1 MAKIPSVVIVGRTNV
16 GKSTLFNRLSVDAKS
31 ITLDLEGVTRDFIK
45 DTVCWQDRC
54 FELIDTGGI
63 SFRKTKDII
72 LETVRKQAQQL
83 IDNATLILF
92 VLDGKVGLLPEDKE
106 LARMLHK
113 SGKSVIVVI
122 NKIDNT
128 ASQEHM
134 HEFERLGFEATK
146 PVSAQHS
153 TGIGDLLE
161 AIVQSIPAV
170 RPDESQEQERICKV
184 VLLGKPNV
192 GKSSL
197 MNLLLNQERS
207 IVSEQPGTTREAI
220 TEKIAFNKADLEVTD
235 TAGIRRKR
243 GVTEKLETLMV
254 KSSFKA
260 VEEADIVLLL
270 VDASEGRLADQELK
284 LAFYIFEHYK
294 GLILLLNKQDL
305 VQEYAR
311 EDMGR
316 SLEEYQHLL
325 KKIVKL
331 EISCKSGKNVGK
343 ILPLIEKVWERYN
356 IQLDTQ
362 ELTRLF
368 KDALYHKPLYHQSHL
383 LVVHHVRQ
391 VSSAP
396 LSLML
401 IVNEPK
407 WFESSQLG
415 FFENILRAKYD
426 LLGTPIKF
434 IVRKEA

>member
-1 MAKIPSVVIVGRTNV
+1 MPSVVIVGRTNV

-31 ITLDLEGVTRDFIK
+31 LTLDLEGVTRDFIK
-45 DTVCWQDRC
+45 DTVCWLDRC

-63 SFRKTKDII
+63 SFRKTQDAI
-72 LETVRKQAQQL
+72 LEQVRKQALQL
-83 IDNATLILF
+83 IDDANLILF
-92 VLDGKVGLLPEDKE
+92 VLDGKVGLVPEDKE

-113 SGKSVIVVI
+113 SGKEVIVVI
-122 NKIDNT
+122 NKIDSNI
-128 ASQEHM
+128 AREHE
-134 HEFERLGFEATK
+134 HEFERLGFENIKA
-146 PVSAQHS
+146 VSAQHS

-161 AIVQSIPAV
+161 SITKNIPAM
-170 RPDESQEQERICKV
+170 RPADQEAEERICKI

-220 TEKIAFNKADLEVTD
+220 TEKIAFNKADILVTD

-254 KSSFKA
+254 KSSLKA
-260 VEEADIVLLL
+260 VEHADIVVLL
-270 VDASEGRLADQELK
+270 VDASEGKLADQELK
-284 LAFYIFEHYK
+284 LAFYIFEQYK

-305 VQEYAR
+305 VAEYAR
-311 EDMGR
+311 EDMSR
-316 SLEEYQHLL
+316 SLDEYQHLL

-331 EISCKSGKNVGK
+331 EISCKSGKNIGK
-343 ILPLIEKVWERYN
+343 ILPLIEKVWQRYN
-356 IQLDTQ
+356 IQLDSQ
-362 ELTRLF
+362 ELTKLI
-368 KDALYHKPLYHQSHL
+368 KDALYHKPLYHQSNIL
-383 LVVHHVRQ
+383 RVHHVRQ

-396 LSLML
+396 LSLL
-401 IVNEPK
+401 LVVNEPR

-415 FFENILRAKYD
+415 FFENILRSKYD

-434 IVRKEA
+434 ILRKEG